1 MQLFLKFFQRAS
13 VEMAGDGLRDLFPT
27 VTACIS
33 LNVFAAIFPHEHS
46 DIAMRML
53 HAYTSVALMV
63 AALISANT
71 LVLIHGFFQK
81 IISALTLCFAI
92 IYMIYNTEI
101 VVTGM
106 GIGNG
111 GLFHLIEAIIL
122 AISYFL
128 FRANQRKI
136 FS

>member
-1 MQLFLKFFQRAS
+1 MTSFVSLAEESVAFVVPLFLKFFQRAS
-13 VEMAGDGLRDLFPT
+13 LEMAGDGLRDLFPT

-71 LVLIHGFFQK
+71 LVLI
-81 IISALTLCFAI
+81 LRT
-92 IYMIYNTEI
+92 
-101 VVTGM
+101 
-106 GIGNG
+106 
-111 GLFHLIEAIIL
+111 
-122 AISYFL
+122 
-128 FRANQRKI
+128 NQRQI

>member
-1 MQLFLKFFQRAS
+1 
-13 VEMAGDGLRDLFPT
+13 MAGDGLRDLFPT

-111 GLFHLIEAIIL
+111 GLFHLIEVIIL

-128 FRANQRKI
+128 FRANQRQI